1 MNAIQFIYKSV
12 IVIKNKLSKLYSYF
26 FTLIE
31 FFGNG
36 VIFSSFK
43 TNGIPYVMVAKE
55 GSFYIGKNFKMNNDL
70 TGNPIGR
77 PQKCTFVVDNGAK
90 LYIGNNV
97 GVSSTAIVCH
107 NSIIIEDDVKIG
119 GGVCIYDTDFHA
131 LESLKRENSKKDR
144 LNKVNKPVKIKKNAF
159 IGAHSTILKGV
170 IIGESSI
177 VGACSVVTKN
187 IPKNEIWGGN
197 PAKFL
202 RKL

>member
-1 MNAIQFIYKSV
+1 MSPIQFTYKSAV
-12 IVIKNKLSKLYSYF
+12 VIKNKLSKLYWYF

-36 VIFSSFK
+36 VVFSSFK
-43 TNGIPYVMVAKE
+43 TNGIPYIMVAKE
-55 GSFYIGKNFKMNNDL
+55 GRFHIGNNFKMNNNL
-70 TGNPIGR
+70 KANPIGR
-77 PQKCTFVVDNGAK
+77 PQKCTFVVDNKGS
-90 LYIGNNV
+90 LCIGDNV

-107 NSIIIEDDVKIG
+107 NSIVIEDDVKIG

-131 LESLKRENSKKDR
+131 LESSQRANPMKDS
-144 LNKVNKPVKIKKNAF
+144 LNKIDRPVKIKKKAF

-177 VGACSVVTKN
+177 IAACSVVTKN
-187 IPKNEIWGGN
+187 VPKNEIWGGN